1 MLGTINTYDPNGNG
15 EETVQTTEAED
26 NTTRRY
32 YSYDAKGRLS
42 AIADKDRLLFAALY
56 DGGDNRVFTLEYDKK
71 VSEPEQTA
79 AIQTDKHA
87 ASGKRP
93 QKTGVND
100 GDEADT
106 NNQVRQE
113 ADTGETAADNASGTG
128 DNANN
133 DKKGSKRD
141 AFLYGVLMEAAGFLP
156 IATPVK
162 QWIQEHVDFY
172 VTCAIVKESIDNR
185 DEQKTAYLYTDLKTV
200 DYEKGYTAFDAVN
213 DVISRQTGTGLEE
226 ADYQKISYV
235 NDINRSNEEVLYET
249 VAGGSRANGSFA
261 YRYGIQRESYSYEAA
276 ATTAGSRAFD
286 SLSISQSGSYYYD
299 GYGSVSN
306 LSAGEDSIS
315 YTYDAYG
322 NMQKTGTYGE
332 ISTDSSAYGSPY
344 GYNGEYSHALTG
356 LQYLRARY
364 YQASTGSFIS
374 KDSYAGNIRNIL
386 SANRYTYGENNPLG
400 YADPSGHSVLS
411 KIKSAV
417 SSAVNTV
424 KNTVSKAVTSVRN
437 AVSSAVSALHHT
449 SNAVSTAVS
458 NTGRTIANGVAQKKA
473 QLSAIKA
480 DIVSNVSST
489 YDRAS
494 AAAGRMY
501 GKIAAGVSQ
510 AKAAINEGIYTAAN
524 EIHEMERKACK
535 AYEACKNVVQEK
547 VKSMDWGR
555 LVNGTLLIVGG
566 AGKIMGAVGL
576 AVISFPFCAGGIGI
590 GGEIAAGI
598 VAAAGGS
605 DIAEGIQEIMYGWNG
620 DSESESFNLVRDT
633 LYAGNERAYEI
644 STGIAAT
651 CGDIGL
657 SLVKNAINK
666 AAEEAFESKLK
677 KELTEQA
684 AKTAAKEA
692 EDVAEKTV
700 QNSAKEALK
709 DTVKNNVDDAIE
721 EATEAVQKNLD
732 DVVKDASGVEKISES
747 GTDVRNRQGRP
758 VLATEKTLD
767 MALDPETYA
776 NTIAEKY
783 GINLRGSGQ
792 SITIKYNADL
802 RPGIYGRTTAANPY
816 VIEIGSDALVSEEE
830 LANTIA
836 HELNHA
842 RDFIRGGI
850 APESSAYSS
859 GNALSDY
866 IMGGR

>member
-1 MLGTINTYDPNGNG
+1 M
-15 EETVQTTEAED
+15 
-26 NTTRRY
+26 
-32 YSYDAKGRLS
+32 
-42 AIADKDRLLFAALY
+42 
-56 DGGDNRVFTLEYDKK
+56 
-71 VSEPEQTA
+71 
-79 AIQTDKHA
+79 
-87 ASGKRP
+87 
-93 QKTGVND
+93 
-100 GDEADT
+100 
-106 NNQVRQE
+106 
-113 ADTGETAADNASGTG
+113 
-128 DNANN
+128 
-133 DKKGSKRD
+133 
-141 AFLYGVLMEAAGFLP
+141 
-156 IATPVK
+156 
-162 QWIQEHVDFY
+162 
-172 VTCAIVKESIDNR
+172 
-185 DEQKTAYLYTDLKTV
+185 
-200 DYEKGYTAFDAVN
+200 
-213 DVISRQTGTGLEE
+213 
-226 ADYQKISYV
+226 
-235 NDINRSNEEVLYET
+235 YET
-249 VAGGSRANGSFA
+249 VAGGNRANGSFA

-437 AVSSAVSALHHT
+437 AVSSAVNALHHT

-576 AVISFPFCAGGIGI
+576 AVISLPFCAGGIGI

-732 DVVKDASGVEKISES
+732 DVVKDASGVEKISEGGRAPDFYVGPNGKALPS
-747 GTDVRNRQGRP
+747 QYKDWIGTNIQKELLEQAENPQLQNAIKQLYRDNSFIGDGGTADVIRFEQQTGLMLGKNGGSHVQKGIDMAKYIENRILTQDLSP
-758 VLATEKTLD
+758 LDTALATQLLENLYS
-767 MALDPETYA
+767 AL
-776 NTIAEKY
+776 
-783 GINLRGSGQ
+783 
-792 SITIKYNADL
+792 
-802 RPGIYGRTTAANPY
+802 
-816 VIEIGSDALVSEEE
+816 
-830 LANTIA
+830 
-836 HELNHA
+836 
-842 RDFIRGGI
+842 GG
-850 APESSAYSS
+850 
-859 GNALSDY
+859 
-866 IMGGR
+866 